1 MPSLFKIEV
10 RSILIPWCLPGKLRS
25 APSMALCTIKSQW
38 QKNRAINKAYLQCGR
53 WPVAGGRWSV
63 VGGLTTVIW
72 SVVGCCSGRWLN
84 NRDLVSGRLLFWSVV
99 GFFTAIG
106 RWSVV
111 FQIGGRW
118 FLWSVV
124 GYFLGKWSVVPGRWS
139 VVGVTVVGG
148 LWSVGGGFVLRRY
161 TMHFQCLPDQLTT
174 LW

>member
-1 MPSLFKIEV
+1 M
-10 RSILIPWCLPGKLRS
+10 
-25 APSMALCTIKSQW
+25 
-38 QKNRAINKAYLQCGR
+38 
-53 WPVAGGRWSV
+53 WSV
-63 VGGLTTVIW
+63 VDGRRSVVSGLATVIW

-84 NRDLVSGRLLFWSVV
+84 NRNLVGGRLLFWSVV

-139 VVGVTVVGG
+139 VS
-148 LWSVGGGFVLRRY
+148 LWSVAGRWAVVLYYAQKYKIKSKIAFKVDHESYHCAFLLRIKII
-161 TMHFQCLPDQLTT
+161 
-174 LW
+174 

>member
-1 MPSLFKIEV
+1 
-10 RSILIPWCLPGKLRS
+10 
-25 APSMALCTIKSQW
+25 MA
-38 QKNRAINKAYLQCGR
+38 
-53 WPVAGGRWSV
+53 
-63 VGGLTTVIW
+63 GGLTTVIW

-84 NRDLVSGRLLFWSVV
+84 NRDLVGGRLLFWSVV

-124 GYFLGKWSVVPGRWS
+124 GGAWSVVGGAWS

-148 LWSVGGGFVLRRY
+148 RWSVVCGRWLVGWRWFCTTPNLKGIAKFGGN
-161 TMHFQCLPDQLTT
+161 
-174 LW
+174 

>member
-1 MPSLFKIEV
+1 MRHSVP
-10 RSILIPWCLPGKLRS
+10 
-25 APSMALCTIKSQW
+25 KSQW

-53 WPVAGGRWSV
+53 WSV
-63 VGGLTTVIW
+63 VGG
-72 SVVGCCSGRWLN
+72 RWLN
-84 NRDLVSGRLLFWSVV
+84 DRNLVSGRLLFWSVV

-124 GYFLGKWSVVPGRWS
+124 GYFLGKWSVVPGWWS

-148 LWSVGGGFVLRRY
+148 FVLCPMEGRGRSSFKAKA
-161 TMHFQCLPDQLTT
+161 TRHVCPCFKS
-174 LW
+174 